1 MEQSDEKLI
10 TVFSTLN
17 KGSFLIAKSIL
28 DSSGI
33 QCFTKNEF
41 PEQIDYGHGTQD
53 ILVNEKDK
61 ETARKLLKDVGE
73 NNPQYSFGE
82 EQQEKVFVNFGIYAS
97 IVIAIIIILITVF
110 AVSC

>member
-1 MEQSDEKLI
+1 MEADDGKLV

-17 KGSFLIAKSIL
+17 KGSFIIAKSVL

-33 QCFTKNEF
+33 QCFTKNEY

-61 ETARKLLKDVGE
+61 ETARMLLKDVQG

-82 EQQEKVFVNFGIYAS
+82 EQQERVSVNFRIYAS

-110 AVSC
+110 AISC